1 MMERVR
7 PPGIRPARTVPSVED
22 VGEQRGLAELLDKAR
37 LFSERLGGSP
47 ARDESLR
54 AALGVLRRIE
64 GVEALAVYTLDDV
77 AGRLALIANVDLP
90 ADFAA
95 LRLEHPLAIEEADA
109 ILRHLP
115 SFAPFAGPVA
125 QLAPCGRFV
134 GGVFL
139 PVRHAG
145 AALGCLYVALGANA
159 PGAGVLAVL
168 GSAALQIGAV
178 LERTRAEA
186 ALRAREIAERQQ
198 SRLVRLMCDNVPEL
212 IWAKDLCNNYLFANR
227 ALCEKLLCAHDT
239 DEPVGRND
247 LFFAERERRAHPEH
261 PAWHTFGD
269 ICSDSDNVVLSLG
282 EGRRFDEYGTV
293 RGQFLYL
300 DVYKTPLRD
309 DDGHVIGTVGCARDV
324 TRERRIEQELRVG
337 IEQKQYL
344 VQNMPA
350 MVVAFDPAGA
360 VLAWNAECERVTGWP
375 AGEIVSDPGAL
386 DALFPGDAA
395 QRVLEELRHPSA
407 EFRGRESTLLAKD
420 GAERTIAW
428 STIARRFPVPGWYAW
443 ALGIDVT
450 AARRA
455 QDERQ
460 RLEARLQ
467 HAQRL
472 ESLGALAGGIAHD
485 FNNLLTGILGNSEIA
500 LLELAPDSPVRDSV
514 RRIGEAAQ
522 RATDLTGQ
530 LMAYSGHGVSVPER
544 LDLGRIVQ
552 DAEPRLAALVPESA
566 TLELAP
572 SGRGPLIDVDRTQL
586 RQALAG
592 LVANAGEALG
602 PGPGRIAVRTAR
614 VEGASVPRAQ
624 LVFGELRDA
633 PYALLEVTDDGCG
646 MDECVRARI
655 LDPFFS
661 TKRGARGLG
670 LVPVLGL
677 ARAHD
682 GAILVE
688 SAAGRGTRV
697 ALLLPHAAAPAEV
710 REPPPPPAPW
720 RGSGTILVVD
730 DEELIRY
737 VARRLVTKLGFDVV
751 LAANGREG
759 VEAFRAAAGR
769 VRAVLLDLTMPVMD
783 GAAALREIHRIDPQ
797 VPILLTSGF
806 NQAEALA
813 RFGVHDW
820 SGFLHK
826 PFLPEQLADA
836 LRRVLEP
843 A

>member
-1 MMERVR
+1 M
-7 PPGIRPARTVPSVED
+7 PSVDD
-22 VGEQRGLAELLDKAR
+22 VGESKGLAELLDKAR
-37 LFSERLGGSP
+37 LFSERLGASP

-54 AALGVLRRIE
+54 AALGVLRRLE
-64 GVEALAVYTLDDV
+64 GVDALAVYTLDDV
-77 AGRLALIANVDLP
+77 AGRLALVANVDLP
-90 ADFAA
+90 ADFVA

-115 SFAPFAGPVA
+115 AFAPFAGPVA
-125 QLAPCGRFV
+125 QLAPGAHFRH
-134 GGVFL
+134 GAFL

-145 AALGCLYVALGANA
+145 ATLGCLYVALRRDTPVDGF
-159 PGAGVLAVL
+159 LAVL
-168 GSAALQIGAV
+168 ESAALQIGGV
-178 LERTRAEA
+178 LEHTRTEA
-186 ALRAREIAERQQ
+186 ALRSRELADRQQ

-227 ALCEKLLCAHDT
+227 ALCEKLLCARDT

-247 LFFAERERRAHPEH
+247 MFFAERERRTRPEH
-261 PAWHTFGD
+261 PAWHTFGE
-269 ICSDSDNVVLSLG
+269 ICADSDNVVLSLG

-300 DVYKTPLRD
+300 DVYKSPLRD
-309 DDGHVIGTVGCARDV
+309 DDGRVIGTVGCARDV

-337 IEQKQYL
+337 IEQKQYF

-350 MVVAFDPAGA
+350 MVVAFDPSGA

-375 AGEIVSDPGAL
+375 AAEIESGPGAL
-386 DALFPGDAA
+386 DALFPGAAA
-395 QRVLEELRHPSA
+395 QRVLEELRHPGG
-407 EFRGRESTLLAKD
+407 EYRGRESTLLTKT

-428 STIARRFPVPGWYAW
+428 STMARRFPVPGWYSW
-443 ALGIDVT
+443 AIGIDVT
-450 AARRA
+450 EARRA

-460 RLEARLQ
+460 RLEAQLQ
-467 HAQRL
+467 RAQRL

-485 FNNLLTGILGNSEIA
+485 FNNLLTGILGNAEIA
-500 LLELAPDSPVRDSV
+500 LLELAPDSPVRDGV
-514 RRIGEAAQ
+514 RHIGEAAQ
-522 RATDLTGQ
+522 RASELTGQ
-530 LMAYSGHGVSVPER
+530 LMAYSGHGLSLPER
-544 LDLGRIVQ
+544 VDLGRAVQ
-552 DAEPRLAALVPESA
+552 DAETHLAALLPDGA
-566 TLELAP
+566 TLEIVP
-572 SGRGPLIDVDRTQL
+572 SGRGPLVEVDRTQL
-586 RQALAG
+586 RHALAG
-592 LVANAGEALG
+592 LVTNAGDALG
-602 PGPGRIAVRTAR
+602 AAPGRITVRTAL
-614 VEGASVPRAQ
+614 VERGAVRRDH
-624 LVFGELRDA
+624 LVFGDLQRVT
-633 PYALLEVTDDGCG
+633 YALLEVSDDGCG
-646 MDECVRARI
+646 MDDGVRARI

-661 TKRGARGLG
+661 TKRGGRGLG

-682 GAILVE
+682 GAIVVE
-688 SAAGRGTRV
+688 SAAGRGTRI
-697 ALLLPHAAAPAEV
+697 ALLLPPAAAPAEV
-710 REPPPPPAPW
+710 RETPPAPAPW

-737 VARRLVTKLGFDVV
+737 VARRLITRLGFDVV
-751 LAANGREG
+751 VAANGREG
-759 VEAFRAAAGR
+759 VEAFRNAAGR

-783 GAAALREIHRIDPQ
+783 GAAALREIHGIDPN

-826 PFLPEQLADA
+826 PFLPEQLAEA
-836 LRRVLEP
+836 LRRVVEP